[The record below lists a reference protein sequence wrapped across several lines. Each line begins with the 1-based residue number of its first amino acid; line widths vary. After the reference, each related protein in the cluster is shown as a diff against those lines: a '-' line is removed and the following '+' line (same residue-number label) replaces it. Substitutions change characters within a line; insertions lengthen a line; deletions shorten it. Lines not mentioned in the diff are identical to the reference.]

1 MATLIVTISN
11 RTALATLAV
20 SECEH
25 DVISALQAGAQ
36 GYILKGSS
44 GSEFVKA
51 VHAVRGDLY
60 FAPDLAAR
68 LLRGKSRRAIVNG
81 NLR

>member
-1 MATLIVTISN
+1 
-11 RTALATLAV
+11 
-20 SECEH
+20 
-25 DVISALQAGAQ
+25 
-36 GYILKGSS
+36 LKGSS

-68 LLRGKSRRAIVNG
+68 LLRGKSRRTGAVAND
-81 NLR
+81 NL